1 VQKPFSA
8 VYSLHRFSSPL
19 LNRRNGG
26 RVARMWHVL
35 QLIFHAALAI
45 TGAFCLL
52 TACLSYP
59 GEEGQMQSGLEDL
72 WAKIDDRQKGLLSAH
87 AAFMQQVAK
96 AA

>member
-1 VQKPFSA
+1 
-8 VYSLHRFSSPL
+8 
-19 LNRRNGG
+19 
-26 RVARMWHVL
+26 MWHVL